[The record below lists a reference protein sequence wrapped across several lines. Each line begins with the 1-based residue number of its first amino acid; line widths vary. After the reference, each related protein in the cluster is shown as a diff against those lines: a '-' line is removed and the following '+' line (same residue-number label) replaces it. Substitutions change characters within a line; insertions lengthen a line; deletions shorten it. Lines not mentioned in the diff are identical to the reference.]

1 MSFSH
6 RLGRLIFVLLFMV
19 IGCAPKAP
27 EKKITVWHW
36 MNDRKEAFE
45 TLAKKYEEL
54 TGIPV
59 KFKLF
64 FPPDIY
70 AQKVIAAARAGNL
83 PEVFG
88 ILGEKKM
95 LASFINAG
103 HILDLTDYMQ
113 ENSREWERQFYPK
126 TLAVTSF
133 KKANTYQIP
142 QGIYG
147 VPIDTTVMEFLYNK
161 TLFRKAGLNPEQP
174 PKTFQDFIYLAKR
187 VQKATKEA
195 GFVCGWGEG
204 WLLNA
209 LATEWAINLM
219 GERKF
224 YKTIKGEVSYTDPDW
239 IKVFSLFSQLK
250 DSNILI
256 SDITTLINKE
266 SEDLFSQ
273 GKAAFSFNGSWSVN
287 VYKQL
292 APDLEFAFFPLPS
305 VSKRFPAKIW
315 GGAGSSFMISAKSP
329 NLKEAVDFLKWLTAQ
344 EQQSF
349 LVKET
354 NNLPAV
360 KGCEEILPPILAMLL
375 DDFDILTHPN
385 TWPDNEDTRVLEIMN
400 QGLQQIVMGSKTAQE
415 VAREIQE
422 VKERVCA
429 R

>member
-6 RLGRLIFVLLFMV
+6 RLARLTFALLLIV
-19 IGCAPKAP
+19 IGCAPKKAP

-36 MNDRKEAFE
+36 MNDRKGAFE
-45 TLAKKYEEL
+45 TLAKEYEEL

-103 HILDLTDYMQ
+103 HILDLTAYMQ
-113 ENSREWERQFYPK
+113 ENNQLWKRQFYPQ

-133 KKANTYQIP
+133 KKENTYQTTD
-142 QGIYG
+142 GIYG
-147 VPIDTTVMEFLYNK
+147 VPIDTTVMQFLYNK
-161 TLFRKAGLNPEQP
+161 SLFRKAGLDPEQP
-174 PKTFQDFIYLAKR
+174 PKTFQEFIDFAKK
-187 VQKATKEA
+187 VQRSSGQA

-224 YKTIKGEVSYTDPDW
+224 YKTIQGEVSYTDPDW
-239 IKVFSLFSQLK
+239 IKVFSLFSELK
-250 DSNILI
+250 DSGILI

-305 VSKRFPAKIW
+305 VSQKFPTKIW

-329 NLKEAVDFLKWLTAQ
+329 NAKEAVAFLKWLTAK

-360 KGCEEILPPILAMLL
+360 KGCEDILPPILAMLL
-375 DDFDILTHPN
+375 DDFGILTHPN

-400 QGLQQIVMGSKTAQE
+400 QGLQQIVLGSKTPQE
-415 VAREIQE
+415 VAKEIQE
-422 VKERVCA
+422 VKERVL